1 MKNMLSFLFF
11 SFVVLFCNNLF
22 ANSDFSVV
30 HNFENKEQSKN
41 HDLGLSIRNQN
52 ISSNIFVQA
61 YPEPQIKNW
70 GIKQNTSY
78 FNFSVGNISFSGI
91 KNRLNNPLW
100 TKINPLRI
108 FSVPKLFLT
117 TQLPNTISNSE
128 NYSMFLKFNPKFENR
143 IFGIIENID
152 FSATWT
158 PEENGGLVLT
168 SLIIPFQFEKT
179 KINLSSSFA
188 SNFIQNNDTSWYLES
203 QYFDNQRINKFLQE
217 INFLTKNVC
226 LYSAWE
232 FSSDPFEKI
241 KFYTR
246 NDLTLNFNITKKS
259 KYETEARFFY
269 SQNDFITLSGKILKQ
284 PLSFAILPKFTFNTG
299 TSNLIFAFGYDYAL
313 SYSKGKEQVKSVEDC
328 YQLAFKMEFLYWN
341 FTSKASFIPTEQ
353 NFEFYNSAFFHF
365 FATNKFSLS
374 DSLWIKFV
382 SSKLAEE
389 TELSL
394 GTKLI
399 TNINTD
405 FGMINNELSSKIL
418 TDLKNDNMNLS
429 CKIKFSWNTL
439 WISGN
444 FTDIEINFSNQN
456 TKKSDSPKGIT
467 FEISSGFTVKF

>member
-11 SFVVLFCNNLF
+11 SFIFLICNNLF

-91 KNRLNNPLW
+91 KSRLNNPLW

-128 NYSMFLKFNPKFENR
+128 NYSLFAKFNPKFENR

-152 FSATWT
+152 FCTTWT

-246 NDLTLNFNITKKS
+246 NDLTLNFNITKKL
-259 KYETEARFFY
+259 KYENCTYNRCLY
-269 SQNDFITLSGKILKQ
+269 QHGSCNRRKICVRGL
-284 PLSFAILPKFTFNTG
+284 
-299 TSNLIFAFGYDYAL
+299 
-313 SYSKGKEQVKSVEDC
+313 
-328 YQLAFKMEFLYWN
+328 
-341 FTSKASFIPTEQ
+341 
-353 NFEFYNSAFFHF
+353 
-365 FATNKFSLS
+365 
-374 DSLWIKFV
+374 
-382 SSKLAEE
+382 
-389 TELSL
+389 
-394 GTKLI
+394 
-399 TNINTD
+399 
-405 FGMINNELSSKIL
+405 
-418 TDLKNDNMNLS
+418 
-429 CKIKFSWNTL
+429 
-439 WISGN
+439 
-444 FTDIEINFSNQN
+444 
-456 TKKSDSPKGIT
+456 
-467 FEISSGFTVKF
+467 